1 MHNSISVPST
11 LAKFRENTQTDVR
24 REEWAEPHRIFAAT
38 TRGLTSTTAAFVQ
51 LHYLYKYNC
60 RLAFESQK
68 QKVQCCSNKKL
79 LHHSQHA
86 KNQLNP

>member
-1 MHNSISVPST
+1 MHNSVSVPSA
-11 LAKFRENTQTDVR
+11 LAKFGENTQTDVR

-38 TRGLTSTTAAFVQ
+38 TRGLTSTTADWH
-51 LHYLYKYNC
+51 L
-60 RLAFESQK
+60 
-68 QKVQCCSNKKL
+68 KVKNKKCNVALIKKL